1 MSEPLSDAQARVAVV
16 MGSKSDYE
24 VMKECAAILKQF
36 HVPHEVRVISAHRT
50 PERAREFAL
59 GAESRGIRII
69 IAAAGKAAHLA
80 GVLAAMTTLPI
91 LGVPMATADLGGLDS
106 LLSMVQMPAGIPVG
120 TTAIGKAGARNAA
133 LLAVSIL
140 ALSNAGLNQE
150 LKRYREEM
158 QAEVEKDDAAIRQEA
173 RA

>member
-59 GAESRGIRII
+59 ESRGIRII

-150 LKRYREEM
+150 LKRYREER

>member
-59 GAESRGIRII
+59 ESRGIRII